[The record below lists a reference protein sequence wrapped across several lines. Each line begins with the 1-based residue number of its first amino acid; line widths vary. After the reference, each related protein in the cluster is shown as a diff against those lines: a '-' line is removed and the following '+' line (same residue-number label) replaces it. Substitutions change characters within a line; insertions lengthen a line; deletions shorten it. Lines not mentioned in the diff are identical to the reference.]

1 MKYSL
6 ADLFRKSRT
15 GSMSHDEIYW
25 IEQQVRHVPYFQL
38 HQTLLAQQEH
48 VVPSGNPF
56 IEKGL
61 LYSTNRKS
69 MVALMAQDQDIF
81 IPSAENQIS
90 IQAETPNLHT
100 SETVTAENTLPAESV
115 NPTLQ
120 STVPYPETPDFDTA
134 EIPEFNLE
142 DVQAALAEAA
152 GLHAMETVDDAD
164 IHAALAEA
172 AGLHAIET
180 IIDADLQAA
189 FAQAAELHEDTLVE
203 DETFD
208 SIAAATNEATNEATN
223 VPDLQASLTDLSSV
237 PESDAIMDESA
248 IESTTN
254 SEQTIALDYPTLQ
267 SNTPVSNSEDTAAE
281 EEPEITVAIPKAKP
295 AFQIHEKLNHKVQF
309 RVQMFAWKAVLIRQ
323 EIEAYKPVIS
333 GLKSESE
340 IHSADFVISNPRKSI
355 ELPETMESSFVPDF
369 IFDTEQDAMNELADT
384 ANSSI
389 ALNAEAP
396 PSPTLDLEHAQ
407 HEEAKVEI
415 TPQSTHDE
423 ETIAFRHN
431 DLNIDV
437 IIHPSTHAQYLRKPT
452 QDLQIAPS
460 PRKEYVKLS
469 TEVTIEPVKKRAN
482 RQRTL
487 ELIDKFIENESDLA
501 IKPLFPEGKTVDISK
516 SSVADDSEIVS
527 ETLAQIYLKQ
537 GNKQKAIRTYQKLM
551 LKFPEKSSY
560 FESLLRNL

>member
-208 SIAAATNEATNEATN
+208 SIAAATNEATN

-254 SEQTIALDYPTLQ
+254 SEQTIALD
-267 SNTPVSNSEDTAAE
+267 
-281 EEPEITVAIPKAKP
+281 
-295 AFQIHEKLNHKVQF
+295 
-309 RVQMFAWKAVLIRQ
+309 
-323 EIEAYKPVIS
+323 
-333 GLKSESE
+333 
-340 IHSADFVISNPRKSI
+340 
-355 ELPETMESSFVPDF
+355 
-369 IFDTEQDAMNELADT
+369 
-384 ANSSI
+384 
-389 ALNAEAP
+389 
-396 PSPTLDLEHAQ
+396 
-407 HEEAKVEI
+407 
-415 TPQSTHDE
+415 
-423 ETIAFRHN
+423 
-431 DLNIDV
+431 
-437 IIHPSTHAQYLRKPT
+437 
-452 QDLQIAPS
+452 
-460 PRKEYVKLS
+460 
-469 TEVTIEPVKKRAN
+469 
-482 RQRTL
+482 
-487 ELIDKFIENESDLA
+487 
-501 IKPLFPEGKTVDISK
+501 
-516 SSVADDSEIVS
+516 
-527 ETLAQIYLKQ
+527 
-537 GNKQKAIRTYQKLM
+537 
-551 LKFPEKSSY
+551 
-560 FESLLRNL
+560 